1 MRREDEGQQRGQAF
15 GEYAILV
22 AGIAIVCVF
31 TILFLSGA
39 ITGHFK
45 SSGDQQPGGGAFNPP
60 VPRSDL
66 TWPTSSD
73 ECEGGRWQNFVQ
85 FANETECKNYVD
97 SLTP

>member
-1 MRREDEGQQRGQAF
+1 MIGAATRAGARQ
-15 GEYAILV
+15 YAILV

-45 SSGDQQPGGGAFNPP
+45 SSGDHSP
-60 VPRSDL
+60 VAARHPTSPRWDL